1 MSDRIT
7 EIIDSQFSDITSY
20 KTPEE
25 QSPLYIAI
33 AEKYNDITGET
44 LPEESYEENCAKIW
58 KWYYNKYSYP
68 DMARGHGLSRS
79 VSRTTPETEY
89 HFDIP
94 YQLPQFTA
102 DILGYIRFYTIT
114 VNQFVVQEFIKHIC
128 VAFKLDKY
136 TCNDCLTAY
145 GYLPL
150 HSKNLHDL
158 AVYSVLSTTENCE
171 ADINPLSLVKE
182 RYLKALDLLRGS
194 SGMPT
199 PHKTISTSLL
209 TGEIEKD
216 KIFDEEHFLSY
227 VKKNAAYLNWRHS
240 AILKE
245 HSRLVKVFQYLYD
258 KQQKG
263 ADWSKEEARYSLF
276 SFINSFCKKIDHR
289 HFAERLIKDVQNDG
303 KDYNRANRHPTREI
317 MIIPWLYEE
326 FFRGNPAI
334 ICPKS
339 YERAISNF
347 CYKTFDEY
355 GEVKIKFDIQ
365 KYLFGDMTASIKSTV
380 KIGGNTYSA
389 DPYFN
394 GSNVKEMINSKLS
407 RYGYSILSTQSSY
420 FDRIIIKLL
429 SLKIYKASPRVQN
442 PETGYLDHITSY
454 YCEFGG
460 SRPINLSE
468 CRATMIEDC
477 ETNNIPISLALVF
490 DILNRVDELN
500 SYMSGTTEEEAN
512 YILSCSLSS
521 QV

>member
-7 EIIDSQFSDITSY
+7 EIIDSQFSDIAAGRD
-20 KTPEE
+20 PDNL
-25 QSPLYIAI
+25 SPLYDVVV
-33 AEKYNDITGET
+33 EEYSEITKET
-44 LPEESYEENCAKIW
+44 LPEKTYEENCAKIW
-58 KWYYNKYSYP
+58 EWYNKKYSYD

-79 VSRTTPETEY
+79 VSRTTTETDY
-89 HFDIP
+89 YFDVP
-94 YQLPQFTA
+94 YKLTQFTSNL
-102 DILGYIRFYTIT
+102 LGYKIVEGEI
-114 VNQFVVQEFIKHIC
+114 VNQTVGQEFIKHIC
-128 VAFKLDKY
+128 VAFRLDKD

-199 PHKTISTSLL
+199 PHETISTSLL
-209 TGEIEKD
+209 TDEIEKD

-245 HSRLVKVFQYLYD
+245 HSRLVKVFKYLYD

-263 ADWSKEEARYSLF
+263 ADWSKEEAQYSLF
-276 SFINSFCKKIDHR
+276 SFVNRFCKEIDHA
-289 HFAERLIKDVQNDG
+289 HFADRLIKDVQNDG

-317 MIIPWLYEE
+317 MIILWLYEE

-334 ICPKS
+334 TCPRR
-339 YERAISNF
+339 YARAIGS
-347 CYKTFDEY
+347 CCETFTEY
-355 GEVKIKFDIQ
+355 GDEKIRFDIQ
-365 KYLFGDMTASIKSTV
+365 KYLFGHATSRGGMRVT
-380 KIGGNTYSA
+380 IGGYPCTA
-389 DPYFN
+389 ETYFN
-394 GSNVKEMINSKLS
+394 GVNVKAMINAKLQS
-407 RYGYSILSTQSSY
+407 YGYSILSGTSSR
-420 FDRIIIKLL
+420 FDSVILRLL
-429 SLKIYKASPRVQN
+429 TLKIYKASPRIHN
-442 PETGYLDHITSY
+442 PETGSYDYITSY

-460 SRPINLSE
+460 SEPINLSE
-468 CRATMIEDC
+468 CRGDMIEEC
-477 ETNNIPISLALVF
+477 ETYNIPISLALVF

-500 SYMSGTTEEEAN
+500 SFMRRTTEEEAN

>member
-245 HSRLVKVFQYLYD
+245 HSRLVKVFQDLYD
-258 KQQKG
+258 NLRNG
-263 ADWSKEEARYSLF
+263 ADWSNEEAQYSLF
-276 SFINSFCKKIDHR
+276 LFVNKFCKRIDHR
-289 HFAERLIKDVQNDG
+289 HFADRLINDVQNDG
-303 KDYNRANRHPTREI
+303 KDYDRANRHPTREI
-317 MIIPWLYEE
+317 MIILWLYEE

-334 ICPKS
+334 TCPRR
-339 YERAISNF
+339 YARAIGS
-347 CYKTFDEY
+347 CCETFTEY
-355 GEVKIKFDIQ
+355 GDEKIRFDIQ
-365 KYLFGDMTASIKSTV
+365 KYLFGHATSRGGMRVT
-380 KIGGNTYSA
+380 IGGYPCTA
-389 DPYFN
+389 ETYFN
-394 GSNVKEMINSKLS
+394 GVNVKAMINAKLQS
-407 RYGYSILSTQSSY
+407 YGYSILSGTSSR
-420 FDRIIIKLL
+420 FDSVILRLL
-429 SLKIYKASPRVQN
+429 TLKIYKASPRIHN
-442 PETGYLDHITSY
+442 PETGSYDYITSY

-460 SRPINLSE
+460 SEPINLSE
-468 CRATMIEDC
+468 CRGDMIEEC
-477 ETNNIPISLALVF
+477 ETYNIPISLALVF

-500 SYMSGTTEEEAN
+500 SFMRRTTEEEAN